1 MSTMGYADRLSV
13 RPGEAIEFKV
23 SCDTPTYAASL
34 VRFRGSMWPKRPIE
48 PEAIDSAIDGQY
60 PGRVQPVPIGS
71 WMSVELDPVI
81 DLQQGVVVGCY
92 VFVALTDAGH
102 RQVIAS
108 LLDEDGR
115 PLAQICLDESGH
127 LEFGRNG
134 GTAARTLEPLRQNS
148 WYWVVASSGDSW
160 STLAL
165 QCTLM
170 PRSWLAA
177 QDVPCEAGS
186 ASPPARVATTFFVG
200 AGETDLNGCPQHCFN
215 GKIASPVLGEAGSGA
230 VVAAVL
236 ERNTDA
242 DARGI
247 LAAWDFSLATDSEH
261 IVEVSG
267 ENASGRC
274 HNQPMRLVVGPHWRG
289 AEVNPKLVPG
299 EYDAIAFH
307 EDDLGD
313 CGWETDLIW
322 TVPPGLKP
330 GVYGVRIDAGEAV
343 DHIPFYIRSGDG
355 TVKPKILYLAPTNT
369 YLAYGNE
376 RLYDGIESTP
386 DFIERAVQDP
396 IELTERDHFLK
407 AHPEIGA
414 SVYDIHPD
422 HTGICYSSRL
432 RPVVT
437 MRPEASSWTTGHP
450 RHFSADLFLIEWL
463 EHMGFDYDVATDEDL
478 HVEGLE
484 LLSNYAVVVT
494 GSHPEYW
501 TEPAMDTLEAY
512 LAGGGHCMYLG
523 GNGFYWVTGISDNAP
538 HIVEIRRG
546 INGTRAWTSH
556 PGEVHLSTTG
566 ELGGLWRFRGRFPN
580 KTVGVGFTSQGWGG
594 APGYTRLP
602 DSDRPEAAFVFDG
615 IGAEEGLGDFGLVMG
630 GAAGDELDR
639 FDLDL
644 GTPPETLRL
653 ATTEGAHS
661 DYYQVVIEDCTF
673 MLAGRGGTEDSR
685 VRSDIILLEDPV
697 GGGAV
702 FSVGSI
708 NWIGSLMWNGGEN
721 SISRMTANVLRRF
734 EERLPA

>member
-1 MSTMGYADRLSV
+1 MSVMGYANRLSV
-13 RPGEAIEFKV
+13 RPGDMIEFKV
-23 SCDTPTYAASL
+23 SCDVPAYQASL

-48 PEAIDSAIDGQY
+48 PEVIASAFDGQY
-60 PGRVQPVPIGS
+60 SGRVQPVPIGS
-71 WMSVELDPVI
+71 WMSVELDPVL
-81 DLQQGVVVGCY
+81 DLQPGVVIGCY
-92 VFVALTDAGH
+92 VLHTLTEAGH
-102 RQVIAS
+102 PQVIAS
-108 LLDEDGR
+108 LLDDSDN
-115 PLAQICLDESGH
+115 PLLQIRLDEAGH
-127 LEFGRNG
+127 LEFGGRG
-134 GTAARTLEPLRQNS
+134 GKPARSLEPLRQNS
-148 WYWVVASSGDSW
+148 WYRVIASTGESW
-160 STLAL
+160 SELTL

-170 PRSWLAA
+170 PRSWLSA
-177 QDVPCEAGS
+177 QEVACEAGNAALP
-186 ASPPARVATTFFVG
+186 ASTAMAFLAG
-200 AGETDLNGCPQHCFN
+200 AGEIDASGCPRHCFN
-215 GKIASPVLGEAGSGA
+215 GKIASPVLGEAG
-230 VVAAVL
+230 AATAIASVL
-236 ERNTDA
+236 DQDGDPDTQ
-242 DARGI
+242 GI
-247 LAAWDFSLATDSEH
+247 LAAWDFSLATDSDH
-261 IVEVSG
+261 VVEVSG
-267 ENASGRC
+267 ESANGRV

-289 AEVNPKLVPG
+289 TEVNPKLVPG

-313 CGWETDLIW
+313 CGWDTDLTWI
-322 TVPPGLKP
+322 VPTELQP
-330 GVYGVRIDAGEAV
+330 GVYGARIDAGEAV
-343 DHIPFYIRSGDG
+343 DHIPFYIRSGQG
-355 TVKPKILYLAPTNT
+355 VAKPSILYLAPTNT

-386 DFIERAVQDP
+386 DFIERSVQDP
-396 IELTERDHFLK
+396 VELTERDHFLM

-463 EHMGFDYDVATDEDL
+463 EQMGFDYDVATDEDL
-478 HVEGLE
+478 HIEGLD
-484 LLSNYAVVVT
+484 LLSDYAVVVT

-501 TEPAMDTLEAY
+501 TEPALDTLDAY
-512 LAGGGHCMYLG
+512 LAGGGKCMYLG

-566 ELGGLWRFRGRFPN
+566 ELGGLWRYRGRFPN
-580 KTVGVGFTSQGWGG
+580 KSVGVGFTAQGWGG

-602 DSDRPEAAFVFDG
+602 DSDRPEASFVFEG
-615 IGAEEGLGDFGLVMG
+615 IGADEGLGNFGLVMG

-734 EERLPA
+734 QERLPA